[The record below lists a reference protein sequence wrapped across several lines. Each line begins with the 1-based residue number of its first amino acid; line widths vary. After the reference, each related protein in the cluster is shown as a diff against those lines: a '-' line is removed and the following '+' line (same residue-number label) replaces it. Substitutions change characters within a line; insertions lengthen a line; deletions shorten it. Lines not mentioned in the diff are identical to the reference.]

1 MDGNDEI
8 GRAMT
13 FSLLVQYAVIAL
25 VVLASLV
32 VVMRKQFP
40 NATRKLRIA
49 LAVPMLR
56 EGAPAWLRP
65 VGRAIAPPARNAG
78 KGCDGC
84 NGCD

>member
-1 MDGNDEI
+1 
-8 GRAMT
+8 MT
-13 FSLLVQYAVIAL
+13 TGLLAQYGVIAL
-25 VVLASLV
+25 AVVASAA

-49 LAVPMLR
+49 LALPLLR
-56 EGAPAWLRP
+56 ESAPGWLKP

-84 NGCD
+84 DNCGPD

>member
-1 MDGNDEI
+1 MPL
-8 GRAMT
+8 
-13 FSLLVQYAVIAL
+13 SLQYAVIAL

-56 EGAPAWLRP
+56 EGAPAWLKP

-78 KGCDGC
+78 NAGKGCDGC